1 MVIGLHVSDEL
12 LKEANHLL
20 TIEQKGNSSS
30 HKNLYVNRHFD
41 TLFPQKYQ
49 FNFLYDMNEL
59 AH

>member
-1 MVIGLHVSDEL
+1 MFSHQ
-12 LKEANHLL
+12 EANHVL